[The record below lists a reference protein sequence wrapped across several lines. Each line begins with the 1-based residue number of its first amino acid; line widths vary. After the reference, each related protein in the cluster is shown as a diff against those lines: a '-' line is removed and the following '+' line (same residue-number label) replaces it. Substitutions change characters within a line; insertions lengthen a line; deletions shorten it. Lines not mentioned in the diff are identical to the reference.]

1 MTEFVKSYGGGVK
14 AVGDYVLRGRGIVYG
29 GKDLTGDRFT
39 KDTDLGTTR
48 SPIGMPVFYDHAM
61 SSIRGQIGTVKAW
74 TPTDDGI
81 DVEIELDKRLSY
93 IDDVMKLVRMGALGL
108 STGSMSHLVVRKG
121 GELKRWTVG
130 EISLTPTPAEPRTL
144 TEVKATQDDAVRNA
158 TATLSPSDNTQSLNQ
173 NKGTTVENLYKTVK
187 DAVVDG
193 VVDALKS
200 VAGEPVAGGTY
211 SPSSTSTPTVKS
223 IALDND
229 TDPFASRD
237 YERAYKAYV
246 RGAAD
251 DSALNVLSNAKSHA
265 FKTLSEG
272 TNNDGGFTV
281 PTTINREIIAR
292 RDDMSL
298 LGAFAFTRITTE
310 SWKHIMPAQ
319 STKATAGIVT
329 EGTTATASEPNFANS
344 KTIQL
349 YKDTLEFAVTDEL
362 LADSSSNLE
371 QFMQVEIAR
380 AMAVSSNSY
389 IILGTGSGQP
399 YGLNARVT
407 NSVALSA
414 SAITN
419 AQVISVSTA
428 VNGSYLQNGQTGWI
442 MKNATW
448 GALRT
453 LDLTNYNRI
462 TAIEAGIRYAEGWRV
477 ALSESVAAIGTG
489 NKSLWFGNFNYYAFC
504 ERTSGVQIDRWRDV
518 RKGLTYIVASWRYGG
533 DVTQPEAF
541 AVGTHA

>member
-1 MTEFVKSYGGGVK
+1 MNDFVKSYGSGVK
-14 AVGDYVLRGRGIVYG
+14 AVGDYVVRGRGIVYG
-29 GKDLTGDRFT
+29 GKDLTGDIFT
-39 KDTDLGTTR
+39 KATDLGETR
-48 SPIGMPVFYDHAM
+48 SFVGTPVYYDHGL

-74 TPTDDGI
+74 TPVGDGI
-81 DVEIELDKRLSY
+81 DVEIELDKRLDY
-93 IDDVMKLVRMGALGL
+93 IKDVMELVKSGALGL
-108 STGSMSHLVVRKG
+108 STGALSHLVVRQA
-121 GELKRWTVG
+121 GELKRWVVG

-144 TEVKATQDDAVRNA
+144 TEVKATQNGTVRNA
-158 TATLSPSDNTQSLNQ
+158 TATLSPSDTTLTNNT
-173 NKGTTVENLYKTVK
+173 KGTTVENINQIVQ
-187 DAVVDG
+187 DAVVT
-193 VVDALKS
+193 ALKN
-200 VAGEPVAGGTY
+200 VAGEPVNGGTIVA
-211 SPSSTSTPTVKS
+211 PAPAVKS
-223 IALDND
+223 IAIDND
-229 TDPFASRD
+229 ADAFASRD
-237 YERAYKAYV
+237 YERAYKSYV
-246 RGAAD
+246 RGTAD
-251 DSALNVLSNAKSHA
+251 NSELNVLSNAKSHA
-265 FKTLSEG
+265 FKTLNEA
-272 TNNDGGFTV
+272 TNNDGGYTV
-281 PTTINREIIAR
+281 PTTVNREITAR

-298 LGAFAFTRITTE
+298 LGQFAFTRITTE

-319 STKATAGIVT
+319 STKATPGIVA
-329 EGTTATASEPNFANS
+329 EGVTATASEPNLANS

-349 YKDTLEFAVTDEL
+349 YKDTLEFAVSDEL

-389 IILGTGSGQP
+389 ILLGTGSSQP

-419 AQVISVSTA
+419 AQVIAVSTA
-428 VNGSYLQNGQTGWI
+428 VNGSYLQSGQTGWV
-442 MKNATW
+442 MRNATW

-462 TAIEAGIRYAEGWRV
+462 TAIENGVRYVEGWQT

-489 NKSLWFGNFNYYAFC
+489 NKSLWFGNFSYYAFC

>member
-1 MTEFVKSYGGGVK
+1 MNDFVKSYGSGVK
-14 AVGDYVLRGRGIVYG
+14 AVGDYVVRGRGIVYG
-29 GKDLTGDRFT
+29 GKDLTGDVFT
-39 KDTDLGTTR
+39 KATDLGDTR
-48 SPIGMPVFYDHAM
+48 SPIGMPVYYDHGL

-74 TPTDDGI
+74 TPSDDGI
-81 DVEIELDKRLSY
+81 DVQIELDKRLDY
-93 IDDVMKLVRMGALGL
+93 IDDVMKLVKSGALGL
-108 STGSMSHLVVRKG
+108 STGALSHLVVRQA
-121 GELKRWTVG
+121 GELKRWVVG

-144 TEVKATQDDAVRNA
+144 TEVKATQNNTVRTA
-158 TATLSPSDNTQSLNQ
+158 TATLSPSDTTSTNNT
-173 NKGTTVENLYKTVK
+173 KGTTVENINQIVQ
-187 DAVVDG
+187 DAVVT
-193 VVDALKS
+193 ALKN
-200 VAGEPVAGGTY
+200 VAGEPVNGGTIVA
-211 SPSSTSTPTVKS
+211 PAPAVKS
-223 IALDND
+223 IAMDND
-229 TDPFASRD
+229 TDAFASRD
-237 YERAYKAYV
+237 YERAYKSYV
-246 RGAAD
+246 RGTAD
-251 DSALNVLSNAKSHA
+251 NSELNVLSNAKSHA
-265 FKTLSEG
+265 FKTLTEA
-272 TNNDGGFTV
+272 TNNDGGYTV
-281 PTTINREIIAR
+281 PTTVNREITAR

-298 LGAFAFTRITTE
+298 LGQFAFTRITTE

-319 STKATAGIVT
+319 STKATPGIVA
-329 EGTTATASEPNFANS
+329 EGVTATASEPNLANS

-349 YKDTLEFAVTDEL
+349 YKDTLEFAVSDEL

-389 IILGTGSGQP
+389 ILLGTGSSQP

-419 AQVISVSTA
+419 AQVIAVSTA
-428 VNGSYLQNGQTGWI
+428 VNGSYLQSGQTGWV
-442 MKNATW
+442 MRNATW

-462 TAIEAGIRYAEGWRV
+462 TAIENGVRYVEGWQT

-489 NKSLWFGNFNYYAFC
+489 NKSLWFGNFSYYAFC

-533 DVTQPEAF
+533 DVVQPEAF

>member
-29 GKDLTGDRFT
+29 GKDLTGDMFT

-158 TATLSPSDNTQSLNQ
+158 TATLSPSDNTQLASST
-173 NKGTTVENLYKTVK
+173 KGTTHMSLKDEIKQALVEI
-187 DAVVDG
+187 
-193 VVDALKS
+193 
-200 VAGEPVAGGTY
+200 AGEPVAGGTLAA
-211 SPSSTSTPTVKS
+211 PAPTVKS

-246 RGAAD
+246 RGHAD
-251 DSALNVLSNAKSHA
+251 NSALDVLSNAKSHA
-265 FKTLSEG
+265 FKTLNEG

-281 PTTINREIIAR
+281 PTTINREIIGK

-298 LGAFAFTRITTE
+298 LGQFAFTRVTTE

-319 STKATAGIVT
+319 STKATSGIVA
-329 EGTTATASEPNFANS
+329 EGVTATASEPALGNGR
-344 KTIQL
+344 TIQL

-362 LADSSSNLE
+362 LADTSSNLE
-371 QFMQVEIAR
+371 QFLQVEIAR
-380 AMAVSSNSY
+380 AMAVSANSY
-389 IILGTGSGQP
+389 IILGTGSSQP

-419 AQVISVSTA
+419 AQVIAVSTA
-428 VNGSYLQNGQTGWI
+428 VNGNYLQNGQTGWI
-442 MKNATW
+442 MRNATW
-448 GALRT
+448 GAMRT

-462 TAIEAGIRYAEGWRV
+462 TSIEAGIRYAEGWRV
-477 ALSESVAAIGTG
+477 ALSESVAAIGTT

>member
-1 MTEFVKSYGGGVK
+1 VNDFVKSYGSGVK
-14 AVGDYVLRGRGIVYG
+14 AVGDYVVRGRGIVYG
-29 GKDLTGDRFT
+29 GKDLTGDVFT
-39 KDTDLGTTR
+39 KSTDLGDTR
-48 SPIGMPVFYDHAM
+48 SFVGTPVYYDHGLG
-61 SSIRGQIGTVKAW
+61 SIRGQIGTVKAW
-74 TPTDDGI
+74 TPVGDGI
-81 DVEIELDKRLSY
+81 DVQIELDKRLDY
-93 IDDVMKLVRMGALGL
+93 IDDVMKLVKSGALGL
-108 STGSMSHLVVRKG
+108 STGALSHLVVRQD
-121 GELKRWTVG
+121 GELKRWVVG

-144 TEVKATQDDAVRNA
+144 TEVKATQDNA
-158 TATLSPSDNTQSLNQ
+158 TRTAVATLSPSDTTSTNQ
-173 NKGTTVENLYKTVK
+173 LKGTTVENINQIVQ
-187 DAVVDG
+187 DAVVA
-193 VVDALKS
+193 ALKN
-200 VAGEPVAGGTY
+200 VAGEPVNGGTIVA
-211 SPSSTSTPTVKS
+211 PAPAVKS

-229 TDPFASRD
+229 TDAFASRD
-237 YERAYKAYV
+237 YERAYKSYV
-246 RGAAD
+246 RGTAD
-251 DSALNVLSNAKSHA
+251 NSELNVLSNAKSHA
-265 FKTLSEG
+265 FKTLTEA
-272 TNNDGGFTV
+272 TNNDGGYTV
-281 PTTINREIIAR
+281 PTTVNREITAK

-298 LGAFAFTRITTE
+298 LGQFAFTRITTE

-319 STKATAGIVT
+319 STKATPGIVA
-329 EGTTATASEPNFANS
+329 EGVTATASEPNLANS

-349 YKDTLEFAVTDEL
+349 YKDTLEFAVSDEL

-389 IILGTGSGQP
+389 ILLGTGSSQP

-419 AQVISVSTA
+419 AQVIAVSTA
-428 VNGSYLQNGQTGWI
+428 VNGSYLQSGQTGWV
-442 MKNATW
+442 MRNATW

-462 TAIEAGIRYAEGWRV
+462 TAIENGVRYVEGWRT

-489 NKSLWFGNFNYYAFC
+489 NKSLWFGNFSYYAFC

>member
-1 MTEFVKSYGGGVK
+1 VNDFVKSYGSGVK
-14 AVGDYVLRGRGIVYG
+14 AVGDYVVRGRGIVYG
-29 GKDLTGDRFT
+29 GQDLTGDRFT
-39 KDTDLGTTR
+39 KATDLGDTR
-48 SPIGMPVFYDHAM
+48 SFVGTPVYYDHGL

-74 TPTDDGI
+74 TPVGDGI
-81 DVEIELDKRLSY
+81 DVQIELDKRLDY
-93 IDDVMKLVRMGALGL
+93 IDDVMKLVKSGALGL
-108 STGSMSHLVVRKG
+108 STGALSHLVVRQA
-121 GELKRWTVG
+121 GELKRWVVG

-144 TEVKATQDDAVRNA
+144 TEVKATQDDTVRTA
-158 TATLSPSDNTQSLNQ
+158 TATLSPSDTTLTNQ
-173 NKGTTVENLYKTVK
+173 LKGTTVENINQIVQ
-187 DAVVDG
+187 DAVVT
-193 VVDALKS
+193 ALKN
-200 VAGEPVAGGTY
+200 VAGEPVNGGTIVA
-211 SPSSTSTPTVKS
+211 PAPAVKS

-229 TDPFASRD
+229 TDAFASRD
-237 YERAYKAYV
+237 YERAYKSYV
-246 RGAAD
+246 RGTAD
-251 DSALNVLSNAKSHA
+251 NSELNVLSNAKSHA
-265 FKTLSEG
+265 FKTLNEA
-272 TNNDGGFTV
+272 TNNDGGYTV
-281 PTTINREIIAR
+281 PTTVNREITAR

-298 LGAFAFTRITTE
+298 LGQFAFTRITTE

-319 STKATAGIVT
+319 STKATPGIVA
-329 EGTTATASEPNFANS
+329 EGVTATASEPNLANS

-349 YKDTLEFAVTDEL
+349 YKDTLEFAVSDEL

-389 IILGTGSGQP
+389 ILLGTGSSQP

-419 AQVISVSTA
+419 AQVIAVSTA
-428 VNGSYLQNGQTGWI
+428 VNGSYLQSGQTGWV
-442 MKNATW
+442 MRNATW

-462 TAIEAGIRYAEGWRV
+462 TAIENGVRYVEGWQT

-489 NKSLWFGNFNYYAFC
+489 NKSLWFGNFSYYAFC

>member
-1 MTEFVKSYGGGVK
+1 MTDFVKSYGSGVK
-14 AVGDYVLRGRGIVYG
+14 AVGDYVVRGRGIVYG
-29 GKDLTGDRFT
+29 GQDLTGDRFT
-39 KDTDLGTTR
+39 KATDLGDTR
-48 SPIGMPVFYDHAM
+48 SFVGTPVYYDHGL

-74 TPTDDGI
+74 TPVGDGI
-81 DVEIELDKRLSY
+81 DVQIELDKRLDY
-93 IDDVMKLVRMGALGL
+93 IDDVMKLVKSGALGL
-108 STGSMSHLVVRKG
+108 STGALSHLVVRQA
-121 GELKRWTVG
+121 GELKRWVVG

-144 TEVKATQDDAVRNA
+144 TEVKATQDDTVRTA
-158 TATLSPSDNTQSLNQ
+158 TATLSPSDTTLTNQ
-173 NKGTTVENLYKTVK
+173 LKGTTVENINQIVQ
-187 DAVVDG
+187 DAVVT
-193 VVDALKS
+193 ALKN
-200 VAGEPVAGGTY
+200 VAGEPVNGGTIVA
-211 SPSSTSTPTVKS
+211 PAPAVKS

-229 TDPFASRD
+229 TDAFASRD
-237 YERAYKAYV
+237 YERAYKSYV
-246 RGAAD
+246 RGTAD
-251 DSALNVLSNAKSHA
+251 NSELNVLSNAKSHA
-265 FKTLSEG
+265 FKTLNEA
-272 TNNDGGFTV
+272 TNNDGGYTV
-281 PTTINREIIAR
+281 PTTVNREITAR

-298 LGAFAFTRITTE
+298 LGQFAFTRITTE

-319 STKATAGIVT
+319 STKATPGIVA
-329 EGTTATASEPNFANS
+329 EGVTATASEPNLANS

-349 YKDTLEFAVTDEL
+349 YKDTLEFAVSDEL

-389 IILGTGSGQP
+389 ILLGTGSSQP

-419 AQVISVSTA
+419 AQVIAVSTA
-428 VNGSYLQNGQTGWI
+428 VNGSYLQSGQTGWV
-442 MKNATW
+442 MRNATW

-462 TAIEAGIRYAEGWRV
+462 TAIENGVRYVEGWQT

-489 NKSLWFGNFNYYAFC
+489 NKSLWFGNFSYYAFC